1 MNSDE
6 QYIHPTTRA
15 ADLLE
20 QIAKVDTMIELHAD
34 NPFMRDQYRHRKQQW
49 VNELSAI
56 LHELGL
62 LEGQLR
68 AA

>member
-1 MNSDE
+1 
-6 QYIHPTTRA
+6 
-15 ADLLE
+15 
-20 QIAKVDTMIELHAD
+20 MIELHAD